1 MIVFYF
7 LFPPR
12 LFESNQLPV
21 RAFPRMRIPLRG
33 KLVTRSIQFKLS
45 VREQSARNFTRYATR
60 SSRVLLKC
68 ANNKPLI
75 ANSSSYRSKNW
86 KKLDEFWRISPA
98 INESSLSFHSWQSS
112 LNVRIYST
120 IEEYATRIPRSF
132 LIFPEFNPFALLPLL
147 PRQRCESGHVYASRF
162 KLLWQFIEE
171 KNWR

>member
-7 LFPPR
+7 PFPPR

-60 SSRVLLKC
+60 SSRVLLKR

-98 INESSLSFHSWQSS
+98 INESSLSLSFQSS

-132 LIFPEFNPFALLPLL
+132 LIFPEFNPFALLM

-162 KLLWQFIEE
+162 KLL
-171 KNWR
+171 